1 LVGSDA
7 LVVFEARLSL
17 LLPEQFA
24 SPEVMRQVIRRDL
37 PKKMLA
43 ALGTWCHFMC
53 PFGKGGKVGDP
64 GRSPNIIGRLS
75 ENYRIAN

>member
-24 SPEVMRQVIRRDL
+24 GPEVMRQVIRRDV
-37 PKKMLA
+37 PQKK
-43 ALGTWCHFMC
+43 C
-53 PFGKGGKVGDP
+53 PPPWVHGVTLCVHSEKVAKWVIQEGVP
-64 GRSPNIIGRLS
+64 TL
-75 ENYRIAN
+75 